1 MNEPVRIGT
10 AVGVIAAQSI
20 GEPGTQLTMRTFHA
34 GGAAQADITHGLPRV
49 EEIFEARAPKGR
61 AAIAP
66 FDGTV
71 QGVEERGSQKI
82 IRVVGEGK
90 KAKAQEI
97 TLARGTVVFVK
108 AGDIVKIGDQLSE
121 GNLDIHELYEQ
132 KGAMEVAR
140 YITNEVQ
147 RIYLSEGA
155 AINNKHIEMIVR
167 QMVSRVQIT
176 DAGDAPD
183 FVMGDIVEKS
193 KFQEI
198 NKEMKKG
205 GGVPAKGNEI
215 LLGITRVAL
224 SAESFL
230 SAASFQDTSRVLV
243 KAAIESKIDPLRGLK
258 ENVIIGR
265 LIPAGT
271 NSAWAAE
278 HEPEPPR
285 IAATGEEDVP
295 NI

>member
-49 EEIFEARAPKGR
+49 EEIFEARSPKGR

-71 QGVEERGSQKI
+71 QAIEERGSQKI
-82 IRVVGEGK
+82 IRIVGEGK

-97 TLARGTVVFVK
+97 TLARGTVVFIK
-108 AGDIVKIGDQLSE
+108 AGDMVKKGDQLSE

-167 QMVSRVQIT
+167 QMVSRMQIT

-183 FVMGDIVEKS
+183 FV
-193 KFQEI
+193 
-198 NKEMKKG
+198 
-205 GGVPAKGNEI
+205 
-215 LLGITRVAL
+215 
-224 SAESFL
+224 
-230 SAASFQDTSRVLV
+230 
-243 KAAIESKIDPLRGLK
+243 
-258 ENVIIGR
+258 IGR
-265 LIPAGT
+265 HRR
-271 NSAWAAE
+271 E
-278 HEPEPPR
+278 VE
-285 IAATGEEDVP
+285 VP
-295 NI
+295 

>member
-1 MNEPVRIGT
+1 VNEPVRIGT

-49 EEIFEARAPKGR
+49 EEIFEARTPKGR

-71 QGVEERGSQKI
+71 QAIEERGSQKI
-82 IRVVGEGK
+82 VRVISDAK
-90 KAKAQEI
+90 KPKAQEI
-97 TLARGTVVFVK
+97 TLARGTVVYAK
-108 AGDIVKIGDQLSE
+108 AGDIVKKGDQLSE
-121 GNLDIHELYEQ
+121 GTLDIHELYEQ
-132 KGAMEVAR
+132 KGTMEVVR

-183 FVMGDIVEKS
+183 FVTGAS
-193 KFQEI
+193 
-198 NKEMKKG
+198 G
-205 GGVPAKGNEI
+205 GQVYRPAGYCQSYRSR
-215 LLGITRVAL
+215 TAQHSPA
-224 SAESFL
+224 SAE
-230 SAASFQDTSRVLV
+230 ASGS
-243 KAAIESKIDPLRGLK
+243 
-258 ENVIIGR
+258 N
-265 LIPAGT
+265 IP
-271 NSAWAAE
+271 
-278 HEPEPPR
+278 
-285 IAATGEEDVP
+285 
-295 NI
+295 

>member
-1 MNEPVRIGT
+1 M
-10 AVGVIAAQSI
+10 
-20 GEPGTQLTMRTFHA
+20 
-34 GGAAQADITHGLPRV
+34 
-49 EEIFEARAPKGR
+49 
-61 AAIAP
+61 AP

-71 QGVEERGSQKI
+71 QAVEERGSQKI
-82 IRVVGEGK
+82 IRVMSDAK
-90 KAKAQEI
+90 KAKAQEV

-108 AGDIVKIGDQLSE
+108 AGDIVKKGDQLSE
-121 GNLDIHELYEQ
+121 GTLDIHELYEQ
-132 KGAMEVAR
+132 KGAMEVVR

-155 AINNKHIEMIVR
+155 AINNKHIEMIVK
-167 QMVSRVQIT
+167 QMVSRIQIV

-183 FVMGDIVEKS
+183 FVAGDIVEKS
-193 KFQEI
+193 KFLEV
-198 NKEMKKG
+198 NKEIKKDG
-205 GGVPAKGNEI
+205 GQAAKGNEI

-243 KAAIESKIDPLRGLK
+243 KAAIESKVDPLRGLK

-271 NSAWAAE
+271 GRAVVLSEEGVLHEEEAEEKEGAAS
-278 HEPEPPR
+278 
-285 IAATGEEDVP
+285 
-295 NI
+295 

>member
-1 MNEPVRIGT
+1 MPEAPRRRTSRT
-10 AVGVIAAQSI
+10 AC
-20 GEPGTQLTMRTFHA
+20 
-34 GGAAQADITHGLPRV
+34 RV
-49 EEIFEARAPKGR
+49 LKNLEARTPKGR

-71 QGVEERGSQKI
+71 QAIEERGSQKI

-97 TLARGTVVFVK
+97 TLARGTVVYVK
-108 AGDIVKIGDQLSE
+108 SGDIVKYGDQLSE

-183 FVMGDIVEKS
+183 FVTGDIVEKS
-193 KFQEI
+193 KFLEV
-198 NKEMKKG
+198 NREMKKES
-205 GGVPAKGNEI
+205 GVPAKGNEI
-215 LLGITRVAL
+215 S
-224 SAESFL
+224 SASHASRFRQR
-230 SAASFQDTSRVLV
+230 ASFR
-243 KAAIESKIDPLRGLK
+243 PLRS
-258 ENVIIGR
+258 R
-265 LIPAGT
+265 TRRAF
-271 NSAWAAE
+271 S
-278 HEPEPPR
+278 
-285 IAATGEEDVP
+285 
-295 NI
+295 